1 MKILLDNGHGLDTPG
16 KRSPDGRFR
25 EYLYTRQ
32 IAASVALHLQ
42 YRGYDAELLV
52 PEENDIPLPER
63 VRRVNER
70 CAQFGAD
77 NVCLVS
83 IHVNAAGDGTR
94 WMNARGWSAYTS
106 RGQTAGD
113 RLADCLYEAA
123 ALYLPGHKLRKD
135 HSDGDADLEAD
146 FYILR
151 HTRCAAVI
159 TENLFMDNQA
169 DVEYLLSDIG
179 QTNLVNLHVTG
190 INFYLGIH

>member
-25 EYLYTRQ
+25 EYLYNRQ

-52 PEENDIPLPER
+52 PDENDISLSER
-63 VRRVNER
+63 VRRANER

-83 IHVNAAGDGTR
+83 IHVNAAGNGTQ
-94 WMNARGWSAYTS
+94 WMNACGWSAYTS

-123 ALYLPGHKLRKD
+123 AFYLPGHKLRQD

-151 HTRCAAVI
+151 HTRCAAVL
-159 TENLFMDNQA
+159 TENLFMDNRDDLA
-169 DVEYLLSDIG
+169 FLESVEGKRAI
-179 QTNLVNLHVTG
+179 VELHVEG
-190 INFYLGIH
+190 ISNYI

>member
-1 MKILLDNGHGLDTPG
+1 MIILLDNGHGLDTPG

-25 EYLYTRQ
+25 EYLYNRQ

-123 ALYLPGHKLRKD
+123 VLHLPGHKLRQD
-135 HSDGDADLEAD
+135 RSDGDADLEAD

-151 HTRCAAVI
+151 HTRCAAVL
-159 TENLFMDNQA
+159 TENLFMDNREDLPFLESIEGKKA
-169 DVEYLLSDIG
+169 IVG
-179 QTNLVNLHVTG
+179 LHVEG
-190 INFYLGIH
+190 ISNYIK